1 VEAFSR
7 ERMDMDL
14 MQTRHVKFLSAT
26 LLNETL
32 QQTYQLSMSY
42 CFQRIRDVGE
52 IKHRGKE
59 GVKRMRKVLKRHRA
73 DKLKKFLNLWF
84 TNALKPMKTKK

>member
-1 VEAFSR
+1 
-7 ERMDMDL
+7 
-14 MQTRHVKFLSAT
+14 
-26 LLNETL
+26 
-32 QQTYQLSMSY
+32 MSY

-84 TNALKPMKTKK
+84 TNGLKPMKTKKQTYEVSWRLRAKNPMLTAFYTW